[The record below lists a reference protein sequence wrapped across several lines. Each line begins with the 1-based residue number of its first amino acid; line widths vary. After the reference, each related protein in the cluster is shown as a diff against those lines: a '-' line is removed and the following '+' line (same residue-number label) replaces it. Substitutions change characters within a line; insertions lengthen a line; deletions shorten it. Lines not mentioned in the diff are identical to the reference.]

1 MINAKAEL
9 VDQGRQSLRSF
20 QNLPSTF
27 TAMKTRETVH
37 LENQADQSLTEK
49 TVYAPFS
56 EFLAKIFMP
65 TPLVDRIKEEEKYG
79 NNGDKFLGIGRALV
93 NGYESFSNLLNT
105 AVTLPSNVKKNT
117 ANRITDSL
125 NQIGAR
131 IVGLQ

>member
-1 MINAKAEL
+1 M
-9 VDQGRQSLRSF
+9 RSF

-79 NNGDKFLGIGRALV
+79 NTGDKFLGIGRALV